1 MGIPRR
7 SNVVAFKSPHA
18 TRSANFGDRSM
29 EKLSSGLRI
38 NRVGNSEAG
47 LALSEDLK
55 ADILALD
62 QEARIALDQFSL
74 AEPATGSLIDFADVL
89 TRMKDLSNRVE
100 ALQQRLETT
109 VRNVNMAT
117 ENLSAANSNLRDVDV
132 AMETFSATSILTLQK
147 TGRALLT
154 GGGLS
159 QKVVLSLLRS

>member
-1 MGIPRR
+1 MGIPKR

-18 TRSANFGDRSM
+18 NRNASLGDRSM

-38 NRVGNSEAG
+38 RRVGDTEAS

-62 QEARIALDQFSL
+62 QEARTALDQFSL
-74 AEPATGSLIDFADVL
+74 AEPPAGSLIDFADVL
-89 TRMKDLSNRVE
+89 ARMKDLSQRVE

-117 ENLSAANSNLRDVDV
+117 ENLAAANSSLQDVDV
-132 AMETFSATSILTLQK
+132 AMQTFSATSILTLQK